1 MAIVAAL
8 PAQVFPYGLPNEANA
23 YYSRTQQA
31 LVFGNFLPQGGGS
44 SSRGAGQGSKGGTQ
58 GGQGGRVYTCRSL
71 DIVAHETGHAI
82 LDGLKPAWMSSTRSP
97 QTGAL
102 HEAFGDLTAIF
113 LSLSQV
119 WRCFFLFF

>member
-1 MAIVAAL
+1 MDVVAAP

-31 LVFGNFLPQGGGS
+31 LMFGNFLPQGS
-44 SSRGAGQGSKGGTQ
+44 STKGAGQGPNGGTQ
-58 GGQGGRVYTCRSL
+58 GVQGGRVYTCRSL

-119 WRCFFLFF
+119 